1 MSNLYQLRPS
11 FPPSRL
17 AALLAVDAERDR
29 QDVQWPAPDGFN
41 DALALAILVE
51 EVGEVAQAQLMA
63 AIDGGD
69 TDHLREE
76 LVQVAAVAV
85 RWLEHLDEQ
94 A

>member
-11 FPPSRL
+11 FPASRL

-41 DALALAILVE
+41 DGLALAILVE

-69 TDHLREE
+69 TEHLREE

-85 RWLEHLDEQ
+85 RWLEHLDEG